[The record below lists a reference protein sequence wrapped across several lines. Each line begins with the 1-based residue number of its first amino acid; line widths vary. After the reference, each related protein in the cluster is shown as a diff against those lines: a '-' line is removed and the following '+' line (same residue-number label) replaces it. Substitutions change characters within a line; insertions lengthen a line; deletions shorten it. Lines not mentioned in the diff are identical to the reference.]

1 MSFFPH
7 QEVHLKIFCR
17 HIFCSPFKYRGLA
30 VYVCTCA
37 FLFFPV
43 GAASKRFGIDGDRE
57 AVPLTLEVV
66 YNKVEWRLGC
76 IPN

>member
-7 QEVHLKIFCR
+7 QEVNLIIFCR
-17 HIFCSPFKYRGLA
+17 NIFCSPFKYRGLPL
-30 VYVCTCA
+30 C
-37 FLFFPV
+37 FLSV

-66 YNKVEWRLGC
+66 YNKVGWLSGC